1 MVYVFFVFLL
11 VMCCCVVVLC
21 LFWFT
26 FDLSWT
32 FELTCVII
40 LVGEIGGRPS
50 RLREVL
56 FGISQPAFSR
66 LRPIE
71 GTEGEF
77 FIPFNKGLNQP
88 QKEAIAF
95 ALSANDLAL
104 IHGPPGNQK
113 QRTNKTNSKK

>member
-1 MVYVFFVFLL
+1 MN
-11 VMCCCVVVLC
+11 
-21 LFWFT
+21 
-26 FDLSWT
+26 
-32 FELTCVII
+32 LT
-40 LVGEIGGRPS
+40 VGTAGRPS
-50 RLREVL
+50 RLRDIL

-77 FIPFNKGLNQP
+77 FIPFNKGLNAP

-104 IHGPPGNQK
+104 IHGPPG
-113 QRTNKTNSKK
+113 

>member
-1 MVYVFFVFLL
+1 MFLFSLFAFLFSFLL
-11 VMCCCVVVLC
+11 LMN
-21 LFWFT
+21 
-26 FDLSWT
+26 
-32 FELTCVII
+32 LT
-40 LVGEIGGRPS
+40 VGTAGRPS
-50 RLREVL
+50 RLRDIL

-77 FIPFNKGLNQP
+77 FIPFNKGLNAP

-104 IHGPPGNQK
+104 IHGPPG
-113 QRTNKTNSKK
+113 